1 MSADRGAVVAEV
13 EARVASEN
21 LRRHM
26 LATEAI
32 MRALAARLGEDAD
45 VWGLVGLAHDMDSE
59 ETEDDAA
66 RHGTLA
72 AEALR
77 SFGLPDEAVHAVAAH
92 NPETGVVASE
102 RIDVALIA
110 ADQLSGLVTAA
121 ALVRPDKDLAGVKV
135 KSVRERDTARGRSR
149 EAWTARPSP
158 AAPNSASSSTTSSLS
173 GSRRCRAS
181 PPSSASRRPP
191 VDPQERRAPRV
202 LCRE

>member
-1 MSADRGAVVAEV
+1 MSAAREAVVAEV
-13 EARVASEN
+13 EARVESEN

-32 MRALAARLGEDAD
+32 MRALAARLGQDVD

-92 NPETGVVASE
+92 NPQTGVVASE
-102 RIDVALIA
+102 RLDVALIA

-135 KSVRERDTARGRSR
+135 KSVRKRYREGAFARGVD
-149 EAWTARPSP
+149 
-158 AAPNSASSSTTSSLS
+158 
-173 GSRRCRAS
+173 RAS
-181 PPSSASRRPP
+181 IARCSELGLELDDFCALGLEAM
-191 VDPQERRAPRV
+191 QGIAPE
-202 LCRE
+202 LGL

>member
-1 MSADRGAVVAEV
+1 MSVDRAAVVAEV
-13 EARVASEN
+13 EARVANEN

-32 MRALAARLGEDAD
+32 MRALAVRLGEDAD

-92 NPETGVVASE
+92 NPETGVVASG

-121 ALVRPDKDLAGVKV
+121 ALVRPEKDLAGVKV
-135 KSVRERDTARGRSR
+135 KSVRKRYREGAFARGVD
-149 EAWTARPSP
+149 
-158 AAPNSASSSTTSSLS
+158 
-173 GSRRCRAS
+173 RAS
-181 PPSSASRRPP
+181 IARCSELGLELDDFFALGLEAM
-191 VDPQERRAPRV
+191 QGIAPE
-202 LCRE
+202 LGL